1 MIKTFHISCGS
12 SSPEVIIIIIIII
25 IIEHFL
31 IYKLLTPPPPPSKLR
46 FEANLFREDSQS
58 TEHSQKPEMISD
70 RENSLSMKNLIK

>member
-1 MIKTFHISCGS
+1 MWQFITRSNNYNNNNNNNRTFFNLQVAHS
-12 SSPEVIIIIIIII
+12 
-25 IIEHFL
+25 
-31 IYKLLTPPPPPSKLR
+31 PPPPSKLR